1 MLSPGGGG
9 GVGLVVVTLAR
20 VLGGAALHLLVLGR
34 LQVVAVDVLRL
45 RLDVN
50 LLIVL
55 LLLLLLLLL
64 SSLRLSLGLGLRM
77 LSRELHY
84 GHWALVETVVLRG
97 GGGVVL
103 ARPVIQRRLGLLL
116 LVSSMLLLGVMLL
129 LLLLRLLIVSVMVGR
144 DSCLLV
150 GRRRLVRP
158 GLVLSIAG
166 CDHTLLSDGLG
177 HWDWC
182 RGLGGSVHR
191 PRGAR
196 AGHDG
201 LTPLPGLAAHPGPF
215 F

>member
-55 LLLLLLLLL
+55 LLLLLLLL
-64 SSLRLSLGLGLRM
+64 SRLRLSLGLGLRM
-77 LSRELHY
+77 LSRELDY

-166 CDHTLLSDGLG
+166 CDHTLLSDGLR

-182 RGLGGSVHR
+182 RGLGCSVHR

-201 LTPLPGLAAHPGPF
+201 LTPLSGLAAHPGPF

>member
-1 MLSPGGGG
+1 MLSPGGRG
-9 GVGLVVVTLAR
+9 GVGLVVVSLAR

-55 LLLLLLLLL
+55 LLLLLLLL
-64 SSLRLSLGLGLRM
+64 SRLRLSLGLGLRM
-77 LSRELHY
+77 LSRELDY

-97 GGGVVL
+97 RGGVVL

-129 LLLLRLLIVSVMVGR
+129 VLLLRLLIVSVMVGR

-166 CDHTLLSDGLG
+166 CDHTLLSDGLR

-182 RGLGGSVHR
+182 RGLGCSVHR

-201 LTPLPGLAAHPGPF
+201 LTPLSGLAAHPGPF